1 MSPLL
6 QDKKNPNSL
15 KFDDKEKAEIL
26 QDQFCS
32 VFTKE
37 QAGLL
42 PIMEKRTNEF
52 ATDLPITEDEVR
64 KEILLLNINKS
75 CGPDD
80 VSPILLIKLV
90 DFVAG
95 PLTTI
100 MRASVDCG
108 VLPHDWKNAFVSPI
122 YKKGARN
129 LPENYRP
136 ISLTSIA
143 CKIMEKLIRNT
154 ILCHLVENDLL
165 SEKQFGFVSGR
176 STVTQLLNY
185 LDICA
190 DVIANGGIVD
200 SIYFDFSKA
209 FDTVPHKRLSV
220 KMKAYGIEGKL
231 LAWVE
236 AFLSGREQ
244 VVRVNGELSSSKA
257 VISGIPQGSVL
268 GPLLFVI
275 YINDLPDVVQSN
287 ILLFADDTKIFSKV
301 SSKDDAVVLQKDIDA
316 LNRWSDTWL
325 LKFNTDKCHVLT
337 MGKFENIVH
346 TQRYTLYGDELDHV
360 FEEKDLGV
368 IIDMELTF
376 EEHIATKV
384 KKANGIMGLIRRS
397 FSFLDGETFKKL
409 YTSFVRPHLEY
420 ANPVWSPHLRKHI
433 RLLESVQERASKLVD
448 GMKNLEYTERLKKL
462 DLPTLQ
468 HRRQRGDMI
477 QVWNHFNT
485 YDRSTLSPRFRPIPR
500 VSRKHPFQ
508 LTRNKAKDGTLGVQS
523 NSFYFRVANEWN
535 ELDHKVVESQNINTF
550 KARIDAAWK
559 DKGNKFTIEQPSNED
574 EELFGEVL

>member
-1 MSPLL
+1 M
-6 QDKKNPNSL
+6 
-15 KFDDKEKAEIL
+15 
-26 QDQFCS
+26 
-32 VFTKE
+32 
-37 QAGLL
+37 
-42 PIMEKRTNEF
+42 
-52 ATDLPITEDEVR
+52 
-64 KEILLLNINKS
+64 
-75 CGPDD
+75 
-80 VSPILLIKLV
+80 
-90 DFVAG
+90 
-95 PLTTI
+95 
-100 MRASVDCG
+100 
-108 VLPHDWKNAFVSPI
+108 
-122 YKKGARN
+122 
-129 LPENYRP
+129 
-136 ISLTSIA
+136 
-143 CKIMEKLIRNT
+143 
-154 ILCHLVENDLL
+154 
-165 SEKQFGFVSGR
+165 
-176 STVTQLLNY
+176 
-185 LDICA
+185 
-190 DVIANGGIVD
+190 
-200 SIYFDFSKA
+200 
-209 FDTVPHKRLSV
+209 
-220 KMKAYGIEGKL
+220 
-231 LAWVE
+231 
-236 AFLSGREQ
+236 
-244 VVRVNGELSSSKA
+244 
-257 VISGIPQGSVL
+257 
-268 GPLLFVI
+268 
-275 YINDLPDVVQSN
+275 
-287 ILLFADDTKIFSKV
+287 
-301 SSKDDAVVLQKDIDA
+301 
-316 LNRWSDTWL
+316 WL

-409 YTSFVRPHLEY
+409 YTSFVRAHLEY